1 MEELIMGRHSLPDEV
16 KVIRGTFRRDRSSSD
31 QPTPEK
37 NIPKPHSGFL
47 SKNARFHYWRLARI
61 LNKMKVLSES
71 DVVTLELA
79 SIHLANF
86 YEANQKLE
94 EEGKTY
100 TVTSREGSI
109 VHKKRPEWAIRN
121 ESYILAAGLLS
132 KFGLTPSDR
141 TKVKVLP
148 EPEPSKRES
157 PEKPWENL

>member
-1 MEELIMGRHSLPDEV
+1 MGRNPIPVEI
-16 KVIRGTFRRDRSSSD
+16 KKIRGTFRSNRANLE
-31 QPTPEK
+31 QPTSEK
-37 NIPKPHSGFL
+37 NIPKPQPGFL
-47 SKNARFHYWRLARI
+47 SKEARFQYFRLARI
-61 LNKMKVLSES
+61 LHKMKVLSES

-79 SIHLANF
+79 AIHLANF
-86 YEANQKLE
+86 YESNEKLE
-94 EEGKTY
+94 KEGKTY
-100 TVTSREGSI
+100 TVTTREGSI
-109 VHKKRPEWAIRN
+109 VHKKSPEWAIRN

>member
-1 MEELIMGRHSLPDEV
+1 MGRNPLPDKLKVV
-16 KVIRGTFRRDRSSSD
+16 KGTYRRDRANLE
-31 QPTPEK
+31 QPVPK
-37 NIPKPHSGFL
+37 VGIPKPQPGFL
-47 SKNARFHYWRLARI
+47 SKEARFHYCRLARI

-94 EEGKTY
+94 KEGKTY
-100 TVTSREGSI
+100 TVVSREGGI

-121 ESYILAAGLLS
+121 ESYVLAIGLLS

-141 TKVKVLP
+141 AKVKVLP
-148 EPEPSKRES
+148 DLDEENPWSK
-157 PEKPWENL
+157 L